1 MTVVEPSSSVLT
13 IRRPTAPPLPE
24 TSAPSFTYG
33 QGLEGARIGI
43 RADSAWRSW
52 QYIGAR
58 WAKQFEAAGA
68 TTEIVLTGAQVGDP
82 RAGDRVT
89 IDRLA
94 AEVDVALVGL
104 GTCGSCTSYTI
115 ADAVALEAAGR
126 PVIAIVCEEFATH
139 GRNMARHL
147 GHGDLKVL
155 VVPYPLEARP
165 ADELDQIADEY
176 YPKALDLLGITR

>member
-1 MTVVEPSSSVLT
+1 MTIAAPT
-13 IRRPTAPPLPE
+13 AATIRIRRPTAPPLPE
-24 TSAPSFTYG
+24 VSAPTYTFG
-33 QGLEGARIGI
+33 KPLAGARVGI
-43 RADSAWRSW
+43 RADAAWRSW
-52 QYIGAR
+52 QHIGAR
-58 WAKQFEAAGA
+58 WAKRFEEAGA
-68 TTEIVLTGAQVGDP
+68 TTEMVLTGAQVGDP

-94 AEVDVALVGL
+94 REVDVALVGL

-126 PVIAIVCEEFATH
+126 PVIAVVCEEFATH

-147 GHGDLKVL
+147 GHGDLKIL

-165 ADELDQIADEY
+165 ADELDAIADEY
-176 YPKALDLLGITR
+176 YPRALALLGVTS